1 MAFANARRA
10 STGLLLG
17 LMLIAAQPLLAAPKI
32 QTWETSQGAKVL
44 FVEAREIPIL
54 DLRVVFNAGSARDEG
69 QAGLASL
76 TSAMLTQGAGEW
88 SVDQIAE
95 RLEGVGSSCSTG
107 ALRDMAW
114 VSSRTLTREPA
125 LGITLD
131 TLTAV
136 IGKPNFPAA
145 DLERQRKNTLVALS
159 QDQQQPGSVAQKALY
174 RALYGD
180 HPYAGDPSGTL
191 ESVPGLTQDQ
201 LRNFYQRYYVAKNAV
216 VALVGAIDRTQAEQ
230 IAERI
235 TSGLAAGAPAPALPP
250 VPDGTGSQQRI
261 PFPSTQA
268 HLYLGQP
275 GMTRTD
281 PDYFP
286 LYVGNHILGGN
297 GLVSLL
303 SEEVREKRGLSYS
316 VSSYFVPM
324 REKGPFILGLQTKNS
339 QAEEAKKVL
348 LDTLNRFR
356 DQGPTAKELEDAK
369 KNITGGFPLRIA
381 SNAKIIEY
389 LAVIGFYGLP
399 LDYLDQLTTQVEA
412 VSTGQI
418 RDAFQRRVDPAKFD
432 TILVGPNPPAGAGD
446 AKPAP

>member
-1 MAFANARRA
+1 
-10 STGLLLG
+10 
-17 LMLIAAQPLLAAPKI
+17 
-32 QTWETSQGAKVL
+32 
-44 FVEAREIPIL
+44 
-54 DLRVVFNAGSARDEG
+54 
-69 QAGLASL
+69 
-76 TSAMLTQGAGEW
+76 
-88 SVDQIAE
+88 
-95 RLEGVGSSCSTG
+95 
-107 ALRDMAW
+107 
-114 VSSRTLTREPA
+114 
-125 LGITLD
+125 
-131 TLTAV
+131 
-136 IGKPNFPAA
+136 
-145 DLERQRKNTLVALS
+145 
-159 QDQQQPGSVAQKALY
+159 
-174 RALYGD
+174 
-180 HPYAGDPSGTL
+180 
-191 ESVPGLTQDQ
+191 
-201 LRNFYQRYYVAKNAV
+201 VAKNAV